1 MSTSIS
7 FTHAPTIQRGRAAT
21 VTLWIVQ
28 VALAGL
34 FLMAGASKL
43 FGAAPMVALFDAV
56 GIGQWFRYVTG
67 LIEVGSAIA
76 LLVPR
81 AAAFGA
87 LALVPT
93 MLGAIVTQVFIV
105 HASPV
110 PPAVLLVGAVGV
122 LWVRRRELSSVLSTA
137 R

>member
-1 MSTSIS
+1 MTASIS
-7 FTHAPTIQRGRAAT
+7 FTRTPTIQRRRAAGLT
-21 VTLWIVQ
+21 IVRI
-28 VALAGL
+28 ALAGV
-34 FLMAGASKL
+34 FLIAGASKL
-43 FGAAPMVALFDAV
+43 VGAAPMAALFDAI

-81 AAAFGA
+81 AAVFGA
-87 LALVPT
+87 LVLVPT
-93 MLGAIVTQVFIV
+93 MIGAIVTRLFIV

-110 PPAVLLVGAVGV
+110 PPAVLLAGAAVV
-122 LWVRRRELSSVLSTA
+122 LWVRRRELSSALPMA

>member
-1 MSTSIS
+1 MSASLS
-7 FTHAPTIQRGRAAT
+7 FAQTPTMARGRAAT

-28 VALAGL
+28 LALAAM
-34 FLMAGASKL
+34 FVMAGASKL
-43 FGAAPMVALFDAV
+43 VGTAPMVALFNAI
-56 GIGQWFRYVTG
+56 GIGQWFRYATG

-81 AAAFGA
+81 AAVFGA
-87 LALVPT
+87 LVLVPT
-93 MLGAIVTQVFIV
+93 MIGALLTQLLIV

-110 PPAVLLVGAVGV
+110 PPAVLLVGTAAV
-122 LWVRRRELSSVLSTA
+122 LWVRRRELSRVLPTA

>member
-1 MSTSIS
+1 MSASIS
-7 FTHAPTIQRGRAAT
+7 FTHTPTIHRGRAAT

-28 VALAGL
+28 IALAGM

-43 FGAAPMVALFDAV
+43 FGAAPMVELFNAI

-67 LIEVGSAIA
+67 LIEVGAAIA

-81 AAAFGA
+81 AAVFGA
-87 LALVPT
+87 LVLVPT
-93 MLGAIVTQVFIV
+93 MIGAIVTQLFIV

-110 PPAVLLVGAVGV
+110 APAVLLVGAVAI
-122 LWVRRRELSSVLSTA
+122 LWIRRRELGSLLPTK

>member
-1 MSTSIS
+1 MSVSPS
-7 FTHAPTIQRGRAAT
+7 FTQTSTIHHGRIAT

-28 VALAGL
+28 IALAGL
-34 FLMAGASKL
+34 FVMAGASKL
-43 FGAAPMVALFDAV
+43 FGAAPMVALFDAI

-76 LLVPR
+76 LLAPR
-81 AAAFGA
+81 AAVFGA
-87 LALVPT
+87 LVLVPT
-93 MLGAIVTQVFIV
+93 MIGAIATQLFIV

-110 PPAVLLVGAVGV
+110 PPAVLLLGAAIV
-122 LWVRRRELSSVLSTA
+122 LWVRRRELSSLLPAA